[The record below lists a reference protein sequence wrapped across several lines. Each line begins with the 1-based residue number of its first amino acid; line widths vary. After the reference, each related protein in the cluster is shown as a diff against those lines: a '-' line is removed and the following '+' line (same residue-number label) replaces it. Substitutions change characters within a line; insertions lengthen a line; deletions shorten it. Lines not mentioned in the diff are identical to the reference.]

1 MKQAMNEQEVI
12 RLLTSLKNAEN
23 GYPSDLLKSRRE
35 MFIEQSALVAASMNS
50 ALDVNNNGTSA
61 GGSSSSA
68 SAASSSAPASI
79 GTILQTVLIVAIVVE
94 AGVATYLYRD
104 KIAGFFS
111 SVFSSQVEQVAI
123 PSEQSTVPAQG
134 ALNTE
139 ATILTETPEATP
151 SDPSAPADTYTIT
164 TPQNG
169 GNNNGSGGG
178 SGETSVPPAASTPSP
193 TKPGLHLGQTP
204 KPDRTQPVPD
214 DGNTRGPNKDK

>member
-1 MKQAMNEQEVI
+1 MKQALNEQEVI

-23 GYPSDLLKSRRE
+23 EYPPDLLKSRRE
-35 MFIEQSALVAASMNS
+35 MFIQQSALAAASMNT
-50 ALDVNNNGTSA
+50 ALDVNNNGANA

-68 SAASSSAPASI
+68 PAASSSAPASI

-111 SVFSSQVEQVAI
+111 SVFSPRVEQIGI
-123 PSEQSTVPAQG
+123 PPDQSSSPDNLPSTAD
-134 ALNTE
+134 A
-139 ATILTETPEATP
+139 ALTETPVPTMT
-151 SDPSAPADTYTIT
+151 DPSASTGETHSVT

-169 GNNNGSGGG
+169 GSNNAGTGSGG
-178 SGETSVPPAASTPSP
+178 SNNPPAVSTPQP

-214 DGNTRGPNKDK
+214 DDNNREPQKDK